1 MECEVIGSRPIGCAC
16 NYQSKEK
23 NVFKVYFFEVG
34 DGTRVSFQSDV
45 WCRETPLKLKGF
57 FH

>member
-1 MECEVIGSRPIGCAC
+1 MDPRLTGCAC

>member
-1 MECEVIGSRPIGCAC
+1 MGSRPTRCAC
-16 NYQSKEK
+16 YQSKDK
-23 NVFKVYFFEVG
+23 NVFMVFFFFFFFFEVG